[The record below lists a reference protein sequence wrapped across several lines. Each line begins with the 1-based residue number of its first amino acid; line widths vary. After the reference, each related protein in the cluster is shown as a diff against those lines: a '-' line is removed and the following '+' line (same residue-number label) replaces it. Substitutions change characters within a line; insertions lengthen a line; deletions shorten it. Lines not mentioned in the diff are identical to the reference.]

1 MPGGYT
7 LAESA
12 MYDVHTIREDFPV
25 LKKAIYLDSA
35 ATSQKPVQVVRAMDE
50 YFLEYCGP
58 YGRGAHR
65 LSRQTTEKY
74 EDAREAVA
82 SFLGVPPRSTIFTRN
97 TTESINMV
105 AWGLP
110 WKKGDHVITSVSEHH
125 SNLLPWQRL
134 GDRGVTMTVVDT
146 DDRGIVPPESIE
158 AAITEN
164 TKLIAIGHVSNF
176 FGGVQN
182 VPAILGI
189 AKKHDI
195 KLLLDA
201 AQSLGEM
208 KYGFKASDVDFI
220 CAPGHKGLLGPQG
233 TGILYAKHPEELT
246 PVFVGG
252 GTVNTVTVTGFSF
265 DDIPSRFEYGTPNIP
280 GVIGLGRAVKYVEE
294 LGIDNIES
302 HLKGLSKYCAE
313 RLSEIPEVDIYGPED
328 RGSLVS
334 FNVQNFNSHDIAMIL
349 DETKRICVRSGALC
363 AQTAL
368 ARLCIT
374 GAVRASF
381 GCYSTK
387 EEVDAL
393 AASVEMIAKT
403 LS

>member
-1 MPGGYT
+1 
-7 LAESA
+7 
-12 MYDVHTIREDFPV
+12 MYDVYTIREDFPV
-25 LKKAIYLDSA
+25 LKKVIYLDSA
-35 ATSQKPVQVVRAMDE
+35 ATSQKPVPVVRAMDE

-65 LSRQTTEKY
+65 LSKETTEKY

-82 SFLGVPPRSTIFTRN
+82 SFLGVPARNTIFTRN

-105 AWGLP
+105 AYGLP
-110 WKKGDHVITSVSEHH
+110 WKEGDHVVTSVSEHH

-146 DDRGIVPPESIE
+146 DDQGMIPVDAIE
-158 AAITEN
+158 AAVTEN
-164 TKLIAIGHVSNF
+164 TKLIAIGHISNF
-176 FGGVQN
+176 FGAIQD
-182 VPAILGI
+182 VPAIIKI
-189 AKKHDI
+189 AKKHGV

-208 KYGFKASDVDFI
+208 KYGFKASECDFI

-233 TGILYAKHPEELT
+233 TGILYVRAPEALT
-246 PVFVGG
+246 PVFAGG
-252 GTVNTVTVTGFSF
+252 GTVNTVTLKGFSF

-294 LGIDNIES
+294 LGVDHIES
-302 HLKGLSKYCAE
+302 HLTGLAQYCAR
-313 RLSEIPEVDIYGPED
+313 RLREIPEVEIYGPES

-334 FNVQNFNSHDIAMIL
+334 FNVKGLNSHDVAMIL

-393 AASVEMIAKT
+393 VTSVEMIART
-403 LS
+403 LT

>member
-1 MPGGYT
+1 
-7 LAESA
+7 
-12 MYDVHTIREDFPV
+12 MYDVHKIREDFPV
-25 LKKAIYLDSA
+25 LKKVIYLDSA
-35 ATSQKPVQVVRAMDE
+35 ATSQKPVQVVHAMDE

-65 LSRQTTEKY
+65 LSKETTEKY
-74 EDAREAVA
+74 EDAREAAA
-82 SFLGVPPRSTIFTRN
+82 SFMGVPPRSTIFTRN

-105 AWGLP
+105 AYGLP
-110 WKKGDHVITSVSEHH
+110 WKKSDHIITSISEHH

-146 DDRGIVPPESIE
+146 DDKGFIPVESIE

-164 TKLIAIGHVSNF
+164 TKLIALGHISNF
-176 FGGVQN
+176 FGAVQD
-182 VPAILGI
+182 VPAVLKI
-189 AKKHDI
+189 AKKHGV

-208 KYGFKASDVDFI
+208 KYRFNASDIDFI

-233 TGILYAKHPEELT
+233 TGILYVKNPEELT

-252 GTVNTVTVTGFSF
+252 GTVNTVTVSGFSF

-280 GVIGLGRAVKYVEE
+280 GVIGLGRAVKYVDE
-294 LGIDNIES
+294 LGVESIES
-302 HLKGLSKYCAE
+302 HLAGLAQYCAS
-313 RLSEIPEVDIYGPED
+313 RLAEIPQVEIYGPEKG

-334 FNVQNFNSHDIAMIL
+334 FNVKNINSHDVAMIL
-349 DETKRICVRSGALC
+349 DETKKICVRSGALC

-387 EEVDAL
+387 EEVETL
-393 AASVEMIAKT
+393 VSSVEMIAKT

>member
-1 MPGGYT
+1 
-7 LAESA
+7 
-12 MYDVHTIREDFPV
+12 MYDVYKIREDFPV
-25 LKKAIYLDSA
+25 LKKVIYLDSA

-50 YFLEYCGP
+50 YFLDYCGP

-65 LSRQTTEKY
+65 LSRETTGKY

-82 SFLGVPPRSTIFTRN
+82 SFLGVPPLSTIFTRN

-105 AWGLP
+105 AYGLP
-110 WKKGDHVITSVSEHH
+110 WKKGDHIITSISEHH

-134 GDRGVTMTVVDT
+134 GDRGVTMTAVDT
-146 DDRGIVPPESIE
+146 DERGVIPAEAIE
-158 AAITEN
+158 AAITGN
-164 TKLIAIGHVSNF
+164 TKLIAVGHISNF
-176 FGGVQN
+176 FGAVQD
-182 VPAILGI
+182 VPAIIKL
-189 AKKHDI
+189 AKKHGV

-208 KYGFKASDVDFI
+208 KYDFKTSDIDFI

-233 TGILYAKHPEELT
+233 TGILYAKRPEELT

-252 GTVNTVTVTGFSF
+252 GTVNTVTIKSFSF

-294 LGIDNIES
+294 LGVGNIEA
-302 HLKGLSKYCAE
+302 HLTGLSQYCAK
-313 RLSEIPEVDIYGPED
+313 RLSEIPGLEIYGPEH

-334 FNVQNFNSHDIAMIL
+334 FNVKNLNSHDVAMIL
-349 DETKRICVRSGALC
+349 DETKNICVRSGALC

-381 GCYSTK
+381 GCYTTK
-387 EEVDAL
+387 DEIDTFVSA
-393 AASVEMIAKT
+393 VEMIAKT
-403 LS
+403 LT

>member
-1 MPGGYT
+1 
-7 LAESA
+7 
-12 MYDVHTIREDFPV
+12 MYDVNKIREDFPV
-25 LKKAIYLDSA
+25 LKKVIYLDSA
-35 ATSQKPVQVVRAMDE
+35 ATSQKPLQVVKAMDE
-50 YFLEYCGP
+50 YFLDYCGP

-65 LSRQTTEKY
+65 LSKETTEKY
-74 EDAREAVA
+74 EDARESVA
-82 SFLGVPPRSTIFTRN
+82 AFLGVPARNTIFTRN

-105 AWGLP
+105 AYGLP

-134 GDRGVTMTVVDT
+134 GDRGVGLTVVDT
-146 DDRGIVPPESIE
+146 DERGIIPLSSIE

-164 TKLIAIGHVSNF
+164 TKLLAIGHISNF
-176 FGGVQN
+176 FGAVQD
-182 VPAILGI
+182 VPAIIGL
-189 AKKHDI
+189 AKKHGV

-208 KYGFKASDVDFI
+208 KYDFKASDCDFI

-233 TGILYAKHPEELT
+233 TGILYVKDPEELT
-246 PVFVGG
+246 PTFVGG
-252 GTVNTVTVTGFSF
+252 GTVNTVTITGFSF

-294 LGIDNIES
+294 LGIENIES
-302 HLKGLSKYCAE
+302 HLASLAKYCAL
-313 RLSEIPEVDIYGPED
+313 RLGEIPEVEIYGPED

-334 FNVQNFNSHDIAMIL
+334 FNVRNINSHDVAMIL

-387 EEVDAL
+387 EEVEAL
-393 AASVEMIAKT
+393 VSSVEMIAKA